1 MFHSSTLS
9 KKINRLHERY
19 FGITCSDNKSSFT
32 HLLEIDNLVSVHH
45 RNIQVLLTELY
56 KFVNSLSS
64 KLLSDSLKL
73 NNLTVYNIR
82 NRSTFYSRPVRT
94 VLHGTESL
102 SHLTRKIWELVPICD
117 TKNLSTLTI
126 KQI

>member
-1 MFHSSTLS
+1 MFHSRTLS

-19 FGITCSDNKSSFT
+19 FGITCNDNKSSFT
-32 HLLEIDNLVSVHH
+32 HFLEIDNLVSVHH
-45 RNIQVLLTELY
+45 TELY
-56 KFVNSLSS
+56 KFANSLSS

-73 NNLTVYNIR
+73 NNLTVYNVR

-94 VLHGTESL
+94 VLHGTESF